1 MLWSP
6 KSRRRKQSGRRT
18 GIVGTEGALKSMD
31 AIALYGAYRGYLE
44 HEDEL
49 INRRLS
55 WNLTLQGFLFA
66 AYGVT
71 LQAITNKSPNHDL
84 TKHLSILLY
93 LFPLLGG
100 AVSTLSYMA
109 IYAAQKAIDQLRE
122 DWNAVAKGLR
132 CIGRGLPLPY
142 LTGGGHDTAN
152 RYGTRA
158 HLIPLFII
166 LAWLV
171 I

>member
-1 MLWSP
+1 C
-6 KSRRRKQSGRRT
+6 
-18 GIVGTEGALKSMD
+18 TEDALKSMD
-31 AIALYGAYRGYLE
+31 AIALYGVYRGYLE

-71 LQAITNKSPNHDL
+71 LQAITNQSPNREL
-84 TKHLSILLY
+84 IKHLSVLQY
-93 LFPLLGG
+93 LFPLLAGT
-100 AVSTLSYMA
+100 VSILSYVG

-122 DWNAVAKGLR
+122 DWVAVAKGLKSV
-132 CIGRGLPLPY
+132 GKELPLPY

-158 HLIPLFII
+158 HWIPLVIVAAWVLI
-166 LAWLV
+166 LGISIVA
-171 I
+171 